1 MYRVLIIDDEK
12 MILDMLRQALSLSGY
27 NVETASE
34 GQEGLQM
41 FENGVF
47 DLVITDVLMPG
58 IDGHGVARYIRNS
71 GRPQTPIIA
80 MSGTPWLMDGGEF
93 DSVFPKPFSIYTLL
107 NAVDELM
114 PNNSNGDKGYISD
127 PVMRA

>member
-1 MYRVLIIDDEK
+1 MAEILLVDDQPNPRRAIALLLKKQRYSVEEAE
-12 MILDMLRQALSLSGY
+12 DGHAALSKLK
-27 NVETASE
+27 N
-34 GQEGLQM
+34 Q
-41 FENGVF
+41 FF

-58 IDGHGVARYIRNS
+58 IDGHGVAQYIRNS
-71 GRPQTPIIA
+71 GKPHTPIIA

-107 NAVDELM
+107 NAIDELM
-114 PNNSNGDKGYISD
+114 PNNSNGDNGYISD

>member
-41 FENGVF
+41 FENGMF
-47 DLVITDVLMPG
+47 DLVITDILMPG
-58 IDGHGVARYIRNS
+58 IDGHGVAQYIRNS

-80 MSGTPWLMDGGEF
+80 MSWGTLNLSFVHTSTQISAHGSAHAKIAIGLGNPINH
-93 DSVFPKPFSIYTLL
+93 FSKSSYHW
-107 NAVDELM
+107 VKYSCE
-114 PNNSNGDKGYISD
+114 
-127 PVMRA
+127 